1 MTSYSLNNGGV
12 TNPYTLMVNAYTR
25 ESFYGRHAD
34 LQLLERSL
42 QGPTTKSMALVGSPK
57 IGKTAL
63 LLTYCGLARREATRL
78 VLYLDCKQRSPDEIL
93 ERIATEL
100 LIQREERELLSNEQR
115 ELQACLDQLDLV
127 RGVNTEQRE
136 TLCGIVFRTLRLLA
150 RTNQFPVICLDHFVL
165 DPEAVAPSLPFR
177 EWSANASFIFAVEPD
192 WLEEISI
199 KAPFMDM
206 LFVRRIGLMPFDE
219 VQELINAPL
228 GDLPIQPWLEEEMKG
243 IYWIAGG
250 NPYMLAIVCEQ
261 LFAERIR
268 GSSVLSPHLFRRDE
282 RLVEDIES
290 LPAISQYFMLIW
302 QRLKPAAQ
310 TLLYEASNYT
320 GKDSSALGQI
330 DDRVRGSAATSE
342 LRNWSLID
350 KDAETGNLMVS
361 SRLLQ
366 RFVRNQE
373 APLPATTDQ
382 LTTRLDEFERA
393 LRGNNEGLLLQVL
406 RANPGMV
413 LSVEELRRKVWK
425 DSNEG
430 DRHVVDQTLSRLRKR
445 LRDQLGIDDLIRSV
459 RGQGYVFVTPDRERD
474 SSGQ

>member
-1 MTSYSLNNGGV
+1 MTNYSPNSSGI

-42 QGPTTKSMALVGSPK
+42 NGPTTKSMALVGSPK

-63 LLTYCGLARREATRL
+63 LLAYRDLARRDPARL
-78 VLYLDCKQRSPDEIL
+78 IVYLDCKQRSPDEIL
-93 ERIATEL
+93 ERLATEL
-100 LIQREERELLSNEQR
+100 LIQLEERELLNNEQI
-115 ELQACLDQLDLV
+115 ELRAGLDQLDLV
-127 RGVNTEQRE
+127 GGMRPEQRE
-136 TLCGIVFRTLRLLA
+136 ALCGVVMRVLRLLA
-150 RTNQFPVICLDHFVL
+150 RTNPYTVICLDHFVL
-165 DPEAVAPSLPFR
+165 DPGAIASSLPFR

-228 GDLPIQPWLEEEMKG
+228 GNLPVQPWLEEEMKG

-250 NPYMLAIVCEQ
+250 NPYLLAIICEQ

-302 QRLKPAAQ
+302 QRLKLAAQ
-310 TLLYEASNYT
+310 ALLYEAST
-320 GKDSSALGQI
+320 QPGKDSSALGQI

-366 RFVRNQE
+366 RFVRSQE
-373 APLPATTDQ
+373 PPLPATTDQ
-382 LTTRLDEFERA
+382 LGTRLDEFERT
-393 LRGNNEGLLLQVL
+393 LRGNNEGLLLHVL
-406 RANPGMV
+406 RANPGKV

-425 DSNEG
+425 DSSEG
-430 DRHVVDQTLSRLRKR
+430 ERHVVDQTLSRLRKR
-445 LRDQLGIDDLIRSV
+445 LRYQLGLDDLIRSV
-459 RGQGYVFVTPDRERD
+459 RGQGYVFVAPDQERD